1 MISRID
7 CHLRFGRIIALL
19 AIIGSSAGAQNPQ
32 GPPQDSRQPIRVAN
46 QPRHTADR
54 LLSTKQRRK
63 LERDKRFRELA
74 RRVESLEQKGAIIR
88 QAAELAMPSVV
99 HIEADKEPT
108 EEQKAEY
115 GFYDDVE
122 GYIEEAGSGV
132 LVEIEGRCYVLT
144 NRHVILNAQI
154 DRIRVQLA
162 NRRVIKPTDAWSDVS
177 TDVAVL
183 EIPCKDVLPARLGD
197 SRRIGIGDFVLAFGS
212 PFGLNHSL
220 SYGIISAKGR
230 RDLVLGS
237 EKVRLQ
243 DFLQTDA
250 AINPGNS
257 GGPLL
262 NLRGEVIGLNTA
274 IASNTGANEGIGFA
288 IPINMAMVVARHLV
302 RDGKMSCAYLGVQLE
317 SHFSVEDCVKLGI
330 PCGGTRVNKVSND
343 SPAKLAG
350 IQKGDVISKYGGQTI
365 EDDGHLVNLVGLTE
379 IGTNVPVEIIRDG
392 KPLTVTVTIKQK
404 SE

>member
-7 CHLRFGRIIALL
+7 CHLRFRILVFLL
-19 AIIGSSAGAQNPQ
+19 AMLGKSVTGQLSDAVP
-32 GPPQDSRQPIRVAN
+32 DEPIRIAK
-46 QPRHTADR
+46 QPLVSGTLRQLTP
-54 LLSTKQRRK
+54 KQHRK
-63 LERDKRFRELA
+63 RERDRRFQELA
-74 RRVESLEQKGAIIR
+74 RSVESLERKGAVLR
-88 QAAELAMPSVV
+88 QAAELTRPSVV
-99 HIEADKEPT
+99 HIEADKRPT
-108 EEQKAEY
+108 AEQQQEY
-115 GFYDDVE
+115 GFQDGVE

-144 NRHVILNAQI
+144 NRHVILNAQL

-162 NRRVIKPTDAWSDVS
+162 NRRIIKPTDAWSDVS

-197 SRRIGIGDFVLAFGS
+197 SRRVGIGDFVLAFGS

-220 SYGIISAKGR
+220 SYGIISATGR
-230 RDLVLGS
+230 RDLVLGA
-237 EKVRLQ
+237 ENVRLQ

-274 IASNTGANEGIGFA
+274 IASNSGANEGIGFA

-302 RDGKMSCAYLGVQLE
+302 KDGEMTSAYLGVKLE
-317 SHFSVEDCVKLGI
+317 SNFSAEDCAAIGI
-330 PCGGTRVNKVSND
+330 PFGGTRVTKVTPG
-343 SPAKLAG
+343 SPAELAD
-350 IQKGDVISKYGGQTI
+350 IRIGDIIRSYGAQPI

-379 IGTNVPVEIIRDG
+379 IGTQVPVEILRDNASLT
-392 KPLTVTVTIKQK
+392 LTVTIQQK
-404 SE
+404 SK